1 MTNGLPSEALDAYI
15 PEDVRT
21 ILEERFWQPVQ
32 DISTLEAVSGDETLA
47 SAPDRHP
54 ALFADHGIVH
64 ARDVTA
70 GTLQLAGVA
79 NGQLLPARPA
89 DRQDFVAGLAV
100 LLAYIHDSGMNDPT
114 PEGRRIHALHAAHIP
129 FSGEM
134 DDVLARL
141 WDSDGPVVRRVRS
154 VNVDASFG
162 VPEDVVLRELISLAL
177 GHSKSA
183 VPADL
188 HGDFPGLRRVLQ
200 HTVLVEL
207 DDHRVGVHTN
217 GDLPR
222 ELGQNARW
230 YEDAARDAFA
240 WLDSPEPAHRML
252 ADDAVDAVRLVR
264 AADALRQ
271 RGSTLR
277 TAAGYEIFIDAETGQ
292 SVFSLRT
299 SRGENLFLLRVD
311 SPLSAGE
318 ANIRKAEVTPHGNLR
333 MSFHRGRFETPVAT
347 NAALAATARVVAD
360 IGADVL
366 GAFEVRRTS
375 PELPEPW
382 CVPGSMLLELERP
395 ADEPAFAELVAEA
408 VARDEPGLSGRVF
421 VVADLENAS
430 PAERARYLEGIA
442 IAADSDEAGEILDT
456 LEAHGMR
463 VGIIDRRAAF
473 EDVRR
478 VRVGAGEVLVEPGS
492 PPAFVYIAFESSL
505 RIEQLGGY
513 QPIELQPWI
522 PIGVTGVVRRA
533 ERNSKVT
540 AAKPGEVLMIP
551 GELFA
556 REWFRPYEKSEIM
569 SVLTRVADNAA
580 MSGVGPAST
589 DD

>member
-1 MTNGLPSEALDAYI
+1 MTDSQPSAALDAYL
-15 PEDVRT
+15 PEDVRA

-32 DISTLEAVSGDETLA
+32 DISTLEAVTGDETLA

-70 GTLQLAGVA
+70 GSLQLAGIA

-89 DRQDFVAGLAV
+89 GRQEFVAALAV

-114 PEGRRIHALHAAHIP
+114 PEGRKIHAHHAAHIP

-141 WDSDGPVVRRVRS
+141 WELDGPVVRRIRA
-154 VNVDASFG
+154 VNAVAPFR
-162 VPEDVVLRELISLAL
+162 VPEDVVLRELISLAV

-183 VPADL
+183 VPAALHSDL
-188 HGDFPGLRRVLQ
+188 AGLRQVLQ
-200 HTVLVEL
+200 HTVLVDL
-207 DDHRVGVHTN
+207 DDHRVGAHSDGT
-217 GDLPR
+217 LPD
-222 ELGQNARW
+222 E
-230 YEDAARDAFA
+230 
-240 WLDSPEPAHRML
+240 L

-271 RGSTLR
+271 RGTTLR

-292 SVFSLRT
+292 AVFSLRT
-299 SRGENLFLLRVD
+299 TLGENLFLLRVD

-333 MSFHRGRFETPVAT
+333 MSFHRGRFDTPAAAT
-347 NAALAATARVVAD
+347 AALEATARVVAD

-366 GAFEVRRTS
+366 GAFDVRRAS
-375 PELPEPW
+375 PDLPDPW
-382 CVPGSMLLELERP
+382 CAPGSMRLEVERP
-395 ADEPAFAELVAEA
+395 ADEPSFAEMVAEA
-408 VARDEPGLSGRVF
+408 IARDEPRLAGRVF
-421 VVADLENAS
+421 VVADLENAFA
-430 PAERARYLEGIA
+430 AERRRYLDGLA
-442 IAADSDEAGEILDT
+442 IAPDSDEADEILDA
-456 LEAHGMR
+456 LAARGMR
-463 VGIIDRRAAF
+463 VSMIDRRAAF

-478 VRVGAGEVLVEPGS
+478 VRVGEGEVLVEPGS

-505 RIEQLGGY
+505 WIEQLGGY

-533 ERNSKVT
+533 ERNSKVI

-569 SVLTRVADNAA
+569 TVLGLVAGNAA
-580 MSGVGPAST
+580 LSGSH
-589 DD
+589 